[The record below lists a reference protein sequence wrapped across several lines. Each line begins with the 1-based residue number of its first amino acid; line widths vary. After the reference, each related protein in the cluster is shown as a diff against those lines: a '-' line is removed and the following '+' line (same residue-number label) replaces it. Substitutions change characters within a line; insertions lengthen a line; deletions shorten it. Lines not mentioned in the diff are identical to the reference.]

1 MESKATTAARVLLGL
16 VFFGFGFNGLFHIVP
31 LPPGEGAAAM
41 FINGLIA
48 SRYFFPLL
56 FVTYLLTGVAL
67 LIGRFVPLAL
77 TALAP
82 VIVNITVMHF
92 FVPSSGAELLS
103 RGARHGARGISG
115 LVVPGG
121 IPAAATRVT
130 KLHLTATRSS
140 RENRM
145 IGTEPYATL
154 KYREVKGKSNGLHR
168 RR

>member
-16 VFFGFGFNGLFHIVP
+16 VVFGFGFNGLFHIVP
-31 LPPGEGAAAM
+31 LPPGEGAAAV

-56 FVTYLLTGVAL
+56 FVTYLLIGVAL

-92 FVPSSGAELLS
+92 FVPSSGAEIVLAAVVTVLEIFLAWSYRAAFRPLL
-103 RGARHGARGISG
+103 RAQ
-115 LVVPGG
+115 
-121 IPAAATRVT
+121 
-130 KLHLTATRSS
+130 
-140 RENRM
+140 
-145 IGTEPYATL
+145 
-154 KYREVKGKSNGLHR
+154 
-168 RR
+168 